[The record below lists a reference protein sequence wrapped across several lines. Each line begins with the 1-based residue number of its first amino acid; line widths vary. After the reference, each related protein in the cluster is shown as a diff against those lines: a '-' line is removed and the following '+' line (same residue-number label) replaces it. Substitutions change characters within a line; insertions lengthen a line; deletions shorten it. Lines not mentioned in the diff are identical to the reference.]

1 MDTFHHRNVDRR
13 RVDRRGRFHCTV
25 APVARARCLFVDLS
39 DGAVDGA
46 IRDAQRLA
54 AVKSRVRGDLP

>member
-1 MDTFHHRNVDRR
+1 
-13 RVDRRGRFHCTV
+13 VDRRGRFHCTV
-25 APVARARCLFVDLS
+25 APVARARPLGLLLFVDMS

-46 IRDAQRLA
+46 IQDAQRLA